1 MSQLTTRDYKG
12 AGRRENSP
20 AGLKEF
26 LLGALAGGVLAGVGT
41 ALVMHHMHRGAS
53 AACAV
58 PGPAAPSQP
67 AAAARQT
74 PVPAS
79 RALSATTAAPS
90 KGPNTGRRAAAPQL
104 ARAGSAGAASSGK
117 PAPAQPQY
125 DFYQMLPNLK
135 VIVPRPTAPGARSV
149 GSNGRTEFAG
159 YVLQVGAYNDPAQA
173 RRVVTYLDSLGILAH
188 IDTVHDGT
196 AALYRVRI
204 GPIIEQ
210 SELNRF
216 RGVLKRI
223 GLPGV
228 LIPGATH

>member
-26 LLGALAGGVLAGVGT
+26 LLGALAGGVLAGLGT
-41 ALVMHHMHRGAS
+41 ALVMHHMRRDAS
-53 AACAV
+53 AACAA
-58 PGPAAPSQP
+58 PGPAAQAQ
-67 AAAARQT
+67 AAAPARET
-74 PVPAS
+74 PVPAA
-79 RALSATTAAPS
+79 RARTAAPS
-90 KGPNTGRRAAAPQL
+90 KAPKTVGRAAAPQL
-104 ARAGSAGAASSGK
+104 ARAGSTGAASSGK
-117 PAPAQPQY
+117 PAPAQTQY

-135 VIVPRPTAPGARSV
+135 VIVPHPTAPGARTV
-149 GSNGRTEFAG
+149 GNNGRTEFAG

-173 RRVVTYLDSLGILAH
+173 RRVVSYLDSLGILAH

-196 AALYRVRI
+196 AVLYRVRI

>member
-12 AGRRENSP
+12 TGRRENSP

-26 LLGALAGGVLAGVGT
+26 LLGALAGGLLAGLGT
-41 ALVMHHMHRGAS
+41 ALVMHHMHRGA
-53 AACAV
+53 AVACAA
-58 PGPAAPSQP
+58 PGPAAQVQP
-67 AAAARQT
+67 TAAARAPT
-74 PVPAS
+74 A
-79 RALSATTAAPS
+79 TAAAPGQAP
-90 KGPNTGRRAAAPQL
+90 KTVRRAAAPPL
-104 ARAGSAGAASSGK
+104 ARAGRPGAASSGE
-117 PAPAQPQY
+117 PAPAPPQY

-159 YVLQVGAYNDPAQA
+159 DVLQVGAYNDPAQA
-173 RRVVTYLDSLGILAH
+173 QRVVTYLDSLGILAH
-188 IDTVHDGT
+188 IDTVHDGA

-204 GPIIEQ
+204 GPIIER

-223 GLPGV
+223 GMPGV